1 MIYFI
6 HLWIVCPSMIDQLKH
21 SNMIGTTGGTE
32 TAGYPSG
39 VPEEFIPRILVGFVL
54 LDPEFPV

>member
-1 MIYFI
+1 
-6 HLWIVCPSMIDQLKH
+6 MIDQLKY

-54 LDPEFPV
+54 LDSEFPV